1 MDEAE
6 QKLVDE
12 LRAGGENAFDNLLD
26 VYGTRLYNF
35 ASRMCRNAEDA
46 KDVLQETLISVFR
59 SLKDFR
65 GESPFRTWLFT
76 IAANACRKMKR
87 KGKFEPE
94 EELSLDEF
102 MPRAPGQAPKPD
114 IADWT
119 QNPEELF
126 FRAELKAVVDA
137 AIADLPPK
145 YRVVLVLRDLEQF
158 STEEVAG
165 VLGLSPEA
173 VKSRLH
179 RARLVV
185 RERLSEYWQGQS
197 AKHTKHIKE
206 IP

>member
-1 MDEAE
+1 MD
-6 QKLVDE
+6 QTE
-12 LRAGGENAFDNLLD
+12 LNFVEELKAGKTEAFDRLLD
-26 VYGTRLYNF
+26 AHGARLYSF
-35 ASRMCRNAEDA
+35 ASRMCKNSEDA
-46 KDVLQETLISVFR
+46 RDIVQETLLAVFR

-65 GESPFRTWLFT
+65 GESRFQTWLFK
-76 IAANACRKMKR
+76 IAANACWKMKR